1 MKKCIHPIKAS
12 RAIIR
17 FLDNIHNFTYE
28 EFDFDA
34 PPHIE
39 EFFGKKIEFPA
50 TKECRAR
57 VELKRNKDIGFYANV
72 ANLLEHGVVTIGIAK
87 ELFSQYD
94 SCFSCLGSKQIRAD
108 AAYRYPHIKGY
119 SILTFVLLHELGHFM
134 TKEEANKKRGKY
146 STDYYDLVDKYIP
159 KKYWNYFHA
168 ENYKERLATD
178 WAANWLSI
186 PENGKKAKQFE
197 KEFFACYKGE

>member
-12 RAIIR
+12 RAMIR

-34 PPHIE
+34 PPSVV
-39 EFFGKKIEFPA
+39 EFLGEKIEFPA
-50 TKECRAR
+50 TKECPAH
-57 VELKRNKDIGFYANV
+57 VELKRNKDIRFYANLT
-72 ANLLEHGVVTIGIAK
+72 NLSERGIITIGIANK
-87 ELFSQYD
+87 LFSQYD
-94 SCFSCLGSKQIRAD
+94 SCFSNLGFKQVRAD
-108 AAYRYPHIKGY
+108 AVYRYPHIKGY

-134 TKEEANKKRGKY
+134 TKEEANEREGKY
-146 STDYYDLVDKYIP
+146 SAEYYELVDKYIP
-159 KKYWNYFHA
+159 REYWNYFHV

-186 PENGKKAKQFE
+186 PENGKRAKQFE

>member
-12 RAIIR
+12 RAMIC

-28 EFDFDA
+28 EFDYDA
-34 PPHIE
+34 PSSVV
-39 EFFGKKIEFPA
+39 EFFGEKFEFPA
-50 TKECRAR
+50 MKKCRAH
-57 VELKRNKDIGFYANV
+57 VELKRNKNVGFYANLT
-72 ANLLEHGVVTIGIAK
+72 NLSKRGIVTIGIAK
-87 ELFSQYD
+87 ELFNQYD
-94 SCFSCLGSKQIRAD
+94 SCFSCLGCKQVRAD
-108 AAYRYPHIKGY
+108 AVYRHPHIKGY

-134 TKEEANKKRGKY
+134 TEEEADKKEGKY
-146 STDYYDLVDKYIP
+146 STDYNELVHKYIP
-159 KKYWNYFHA
+159 QKYWNYFHA